1 MNQTTERKPKKV
13 PTSGVR
19 PKKRNRRLKQEIRQ
33 RKQQEQQRRELR
45 RGYVVLGLLA
55 VLVLLFFL
63 NFRTRQVDGV
73 SMVPTLADNDR
84 LLVRRTEA
92 FARYELITFEP
103 ADKAGESYVKR
114 IIGLPGD
121 RLHLDGNRLYLYE
134 ATTKQQT
141 NSQAGTFSAEQL
153 PDGALTVLLSPEA
166 VQSIGTQ
173 TEIPANQYFVLGDN
187 RSNSRDSREMGLITS
202 DQIEGVVVFRYFPL
216 TSIGRVS

>member
-84 LLVRRTEA
+84 LLVRRTET

-134 ATTKQQT
+134 TSRSST
-141 NSQAGTFSAEQL
+141 SFSAEQL

-187 RSNSRDSREMGLITS
+187 RGNSRDSREMGLITS